1 MPRPA
6 SNDRRALDRELLR
19 LDNQVCFAL
28 YAASRRIIRA
38 YRPLLDE
45 LGLTYPQYLVLLVL
59 WGWRHERAA
68 DTTVRA
74 LGERLDLDSGT
85 LTPLLRRLEDKGLL
99 VRDRSH
105 DDERE
110 LTLSLTAA
118 GRALERR
125 ARRIPLLL
133 LAQSPLPP
141 QELFALRDQLKR
153 LAPPLA

>member
-1 MPRPA
+1 MPPSSDA
-6 SNDRRALDRELLR
+6 ALTRELLR

-28 YAASRRIIRA
+28 YAASRRIVRA

-59 WGWRHERAA
+59 WGWRHERPA

-74 LGERLDLDSGT
+74 MGERLELDSGT

-99 VRDRSH
+99 VRRRSG

-110 LTLSLTAA
+110 LTLSLTRA

-125 ARRIPLLL
+125 ARRIPLSLL
-133 LAQSPLPP
+133 ESSPLPP
-141 QELFALRDQLKR
+141 PELFALRDQLKR
-153 LAPPLA
+153 LRPPTP